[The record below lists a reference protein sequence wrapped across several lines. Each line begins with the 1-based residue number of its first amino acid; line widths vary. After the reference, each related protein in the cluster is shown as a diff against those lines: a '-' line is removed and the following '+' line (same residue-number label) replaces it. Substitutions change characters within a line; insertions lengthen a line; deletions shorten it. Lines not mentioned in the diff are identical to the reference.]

1 MSKFYTLILL
11 LFLGDLFAQELNC
24 NLVVNAEQT
33 GNENVQVFKTLE
45 NQLSE
50 FTNTTKWTNK
60 EFNNFERIDCS
71 MVITVL
77 GYSTDSFQATIQVQS
92 ARPVF
97 NSSYNTSV
105 YNFNDKDFNFQ
116 YLEYQNLNFN
126 PTQFESNLISV
137 LAFHIYIIL
146 GMDADT
152 FQLNGGQEYYQKA
165 MDIAN
170 YSQRGNISGWE
181 PPRGGDQTRRALI
194 DQIMSRTYSEYRSVM
209 YEYHRL
215 GLDTMASNTKNGK
228 EVIATSLKSFQNIY
242 RRRPNSFIVRVFFDA
257 KVDEIAEIFSSGP
270 QVKISDLVDNLNKI
284 APIHSNEWNKI
295 KF

>member
-137 LAFHIYIIL
+137 LAFHVYIIL

>member
-50 FTNTTKWTNK
+50 FINTTKWTNK

-228 EVIATSLKSFQNIY
+228 EVIATTEQGTSFKIEKSHF
-242 RRRPNSFIVRVFFDA
+242 
-257 KVDEIAEIFSSGP
+257 
-270 QVKISDLVDNLNKI
+270 
-284 APIHSNEWNKI
+284 
-295 KF
+295 

>member
-1 MSKFYTLILL
+1 MSKFYTFILF

-50 FTNTTKWTNK
+50 FINTTRWTNK

-77 GYSTDSFQATIQVQS
+77 GYSSDSFQATIQVQS

-137 LAFHIYIIL
+137 LAFHVYIIL

-228 EVIATSLKSFQNIY
+228 EVIATSLKSFKNIY